1 MIDIIYGLSRINEIV
16 RLPFFQSSTI
26 PYGVYCEEKREGSV
40 LRGLEKTFFR
50 SKKALT
56 DHVWKKPRFLIT
68 PKAFREAG
76 EAYAIMSGMDR
87 ETAAR
92 RAGHSVEVQKRN
104 YTKYGEIRA
113 RDLADKHLLD
123 F

>member
-1 MIDIIYGLSRINEIV
+1 MVHTYAVKLGIQKIV
-16 RLPFFQSSTI
+16 GYDSQ
-26 PYGVYCEEKREGSV
+26 
-40 LRGLEKTFFR
+40 
-50 SKKALT
+50 
-56 DHVWKKPRFLIT
+56 KKPRFLIT

-104 YTKYGEIRA
+104 YTKYDKIRA